1 MCRIK
6 RELYK
11 AGCRVQE
18 AGSRKQ
24 DENCVKEQ
32 REWERHC
39 ERRI

>member
-11 AGCRVQE
+11 AGSRKQE

-24 DENCVKEQ
+24 EARCKMKIV
-32 REWERHC
+32 EWERHC